1 MVCHKIFVSKHSV
14 EEKPGDGLLEE
25 EGWTERHHW
34 KHVSVRMDKEKA
46 TTCKTISF
54 LGASCFTSSEP
65 ILTFICIKEDIFAK
79 DLEAFARHA
88 KRSTVSV
95 DDVKLVARR
104 STALSIYI
112 QNKSDELTQEHMSL
126 KKKTTAKRKN
136 IETEEESRE

>member
-1 MVCHKIFVSKHSV
+1 MSVDTEETHQRLKAAVHYTVGRLCQKIGEDHRRQFSRQAIAAIAETTFRQCGRCSTN
-14 EEKPGDGLLEE
+14 EDIRSLTTLL
-25 EGWTERHHW
+25 
-34 KHVSVRMDKEKA
+34 
-46 TTCKTISF
+46 
-54 LGASCFTSSEP
+54 
-65 ILTFICIKEDIFAK
+65 DIFAK

>member
-1 MVCHKIFVSKHSV
+1 MYQS
-14 EEKPGDGLLEE
+14 
-25 EGWTERHHW
+25 
-34 KHVSVRMDKEKA
+34 DKDKKKA

-65 ILTFICIKEDIFAK
+65 VLPFICIKEDIFAK

-104 STALSIYI
+104 STALSIHI

-136 IETEEESRE
+136 TETEEESRE